1 MIKTFQTRVSVAK
14 KQMGLTLIE
23 ALSFL
28 AIFGV
33 VAVGAVSMFGST
45 SDTAKVNMIATEV
58 HAIKAAVKSRA
69 LAGTAYTAINM
80 ATLKAGGA
88 LSTNIQAVTGAGA
101 TSKGT
106 MADGTGF
113 VITGAAAN
121 FSIVVSGLTDE
132 NCSSLLTSLAS
143 SGATNPLACSSGS
156 ATFTYR

>member
-1 MIKTFQTRVSVAK
+1 MQFKNSFSVMR
-14 KQMGLTLIE
+14 KQFGLTLIE

-45 SDTAKVNMIATEV
+45 SDSAKVNLIATEV

-69 LAGTAYTAINM
+69 LAGTAYTNINM
-80 ATLKAGGA
+80 ATLNTGGA
-88 LSTNIQAVTGAGA
+88 LSTNITSVTGAGA

-113 VITGAAAN
+113 VVTGAATS
-121 FSIVVSGLTDE
+121 FSVVVSGLTNE
-132 NCSSLLTSLAS
+132 NCASLLLSLAN
-143 SGATNPLACSSGS
+143 SGTTTTPSCTSGS